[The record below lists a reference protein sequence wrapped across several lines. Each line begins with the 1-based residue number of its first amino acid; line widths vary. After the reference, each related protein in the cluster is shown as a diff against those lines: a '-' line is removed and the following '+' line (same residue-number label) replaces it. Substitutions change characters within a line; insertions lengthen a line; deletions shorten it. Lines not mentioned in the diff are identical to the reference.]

1 MKKAAKKLTKKA
13 VKKTSKR
20 TENIVLKAGL
30 SFGSVVDSV
39 SRLHT
44 EFLRQ
49 ATHAV
54 NVSLTLRNW
63 LIGAYIHEYELRGA
77 DRAKYGEN
85 PVPELADALT
95 KRGIPGCD
103 QRELYRHRQFFRL
116 YPQILGALTPKLQVH
131 GMAGFMKDRI
141 FQSLLGKLQ
150 LLDNKQVTQN
160 SILGSLTPELT
171 EDDDIPHHSGDEIL
185 EKLSYTHIA
194 QLVGIDDPYKRVF
207 YEMECLRGGWSV
219 RELKRQIS
227 TLYFERT
234 ALSTNKAKLRE
245 IVKALPAFRVGGWI
259 SSSRR
264 CCKLPIL
271 FKCRT

>member
-20 TENIVLKAGL
+20 TENIVPKAGL

-131 GMAGFMKDRI
+131 GTK
-141 FQSLLGKLQ
+141 
-150 LLDNKQVTQN
+150 
-160 SILGSLTPELT
+160 E
-171 EDDDIPHHSGDEIL
+171 
-185 EKLSYTHIA
+185 
-194 QLVGIDDPYKRVF
+194 
-207 YEMECLRGGWSV
+207 SV
-219 RELKRQIS
+219 RKKYVLDGKGFQPTFQTVASKSYGI
-227 TLYFERT
+227 
-234 ALSTNKAKLRE
+234 KARD
-245 IVKALPAFRVGGWI
+245 V
-259 SSSRR
+259 
-264 CCKLPIL
+264 CC
-271 FKCRT
+271 